1 MTFWRAAFDEA
12 SIGQCEHELLTS
24 LFWFRD
30 LMYSCA
36 FTMVF
41 VILSLGTDNGL
52 LSPLVSVFL
61 LALSDRFS
69 LRLECLSMT
78 TSSGNNI
85 QSSIGGDGAGWWM
98 TTSFACLHF
107 FDLSICFSDVWCLC
121 TDLLADMLADVVD
134 DGMVGWQRSVTRN
147 YQSKVGCYTNK
158 KEESLKRVTM
168 MLGTTNLMTM
178 VVVDDYFARAK
189 RW

>member
-1 MTFWRAAFDEA
+1 
-12 SIGQCEHELLTS
+12 
-24 LFWFRD
+24 
-30 LMYSCA
+30 
-36 FTMVF
+36 
-41 VILSLGTDNGL
+41 
-52 LSPLVSVFL
+52 
-61 LALSDRFS
+61 
-69 LRLECLSMT
+69 
-78 TSSGNNI
+78 
-85 QSSIGGDGAGWWM
+85 
-98 TTSFACLHF
+98 
-107 FDLSICFSDVWCLC
+107 
-121 TDLLADMLADVVD
+121 MLADVVD